1 MANKEGRKKVC
12 GFFAAKICGDFG
24 REEGEVKGD
33 ERRYDLIK
41 GSLLPSRDFLSR
53 PINESNFSSDFRLL
67 RGFSADSIL

>member
-1 MANKEGRKKVC
+1 MEW
-12 GFFAAKICGDFG
+12 
-24 REEGEVKGD
+24 VKGD

-67 RGFSADSIL
+67 RGFSRLNLIMQLPQRDGIRWARGSGGVYHVR